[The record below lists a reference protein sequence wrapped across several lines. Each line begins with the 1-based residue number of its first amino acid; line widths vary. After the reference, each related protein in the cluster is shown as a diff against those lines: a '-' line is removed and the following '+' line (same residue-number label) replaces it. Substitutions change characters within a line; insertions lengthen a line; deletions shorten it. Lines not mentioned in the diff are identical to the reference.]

1 MNLFSKRFA
10 ALVDGSGLE
19 QKELAVKLNVAASS
33 VNNYLKGRVPTAR
46 ALAKIARHF
55 NVSTDY
61 LIGGVE
67 IHERECVVASGPK
80 TTRFSHHKTAHS
92 CPIISWASA
101 GERHEYEDQGEG
113 GARIATDCQDV
124 NCYALTLEGDSMSPI
139 YMHGDV
145 LVAAPNQE
153 AQHGDLVVAK
163 TLRDEVYYKRLEYSR
178 DMKTIRLVSFNPN
191 YPVMEFGVAELRFLH
206 PVFSITRYPQ
216 QKFNH

>member
-1 MNLFSKRFA
+1 MSERDIGQSELAKLIGVSQPTVSRWTKDMQEPRRDELAAVA
-10 ALVDGSGLE
+10 ALFGVHPRIFFEDSDSNHE
-19 QKELAVKLNVAASS
+19 QECLIRTAS
-33 VNNYLKGRVPTAR
+33 KTPK
-46 ALAKIARHF
+46 AKP
-55 NVSTDY
+55 
-61 LIGGVE
+61 L
-67 IHERECVVASGPK
+67 
-80 TTRFSHHKTAHS
+80 KTAHS

-101 GERHEYEDQGEG
+101 GERHAYEDQGEG

>member
-1 MNLFSKRFA
+1 MAQRDVNNISLAKQIGVSHPVIGNFLAGQSPKSEQLA
-10 ALVDGSGLE
+10 ALADF
-19 QKELAVKLNVAASS
+19 
-33 VNNYLKGRVPTAR
+33 
-46 ALAKIARHF
+46 F
-55 NVSTDY
+55 NVSMDWLVGRDSRFDRVAIDKLVFAVRTD
-61 LIGGVE
+61 
-67 IHERECVVASGPK
+67 S
-80 TTRFSHHKTAHS
+80 KTAFA

-178 DMKTIRLVSFNPN
+178 DMKTIRLVSLNPN
-191 YPVMEFGVAELRFLH
+191 YPVMEFWMAELRFLH